1 MSYDY
6 FSEFEVQQAKLEA
19 LLDDNNLLHE
29 FATDAYPITLTIR
42 PNVVPDAQMA
52 MYAQATDGMS
62 SRDAKL
68 VFQFLVGEINV
79 RVYGRLIISD
89 ALMSKIKGQAKK
101 MLLLWLHGDHA
112 ARMEQLGYAT
122 QEAEDDGSN
131 VSDFDEFYE
140 ADSQEDE

>member
-6 FSEFEVQQAKLEA
+6 FSEFEAQQAKLEA

-52 MYAQATDGMS
+52 MYSQATEGVS

-101 MLLLWLHGDHA
+101 MLLLWLQGDHA
-112 ARMEQLGYAT
+112 SRMEQLGYAT

-131 VSDFDEFYE
+131 VTDFDEFY
-140 ADSQEDE
+140 DERE

>member
-6 FSEFEVQQAKLEA
+6 FSEFEAQQAKLEA

-29 FATDAYPITLTIR
+29 FVTDAYPITLLIR

-52 MYAQATDGMS
+52 MYAQATEGVS

-101 MLLLWLHGDHA
+101 MLLLWLQGDHA

-131 VSDFDEFYE
+131 VTDFDEFYE

>member
-101 MLLLWLHGDHA
+101 MLLLWLQGDHA
-112 ARMEQLGYAT
+112 ARMEQAGVGLWP
-122 QEAEDDGSN
+122 
-131 VSDFDEFYE
+131 DESCG
-140 ADSQEDE
+140 AV